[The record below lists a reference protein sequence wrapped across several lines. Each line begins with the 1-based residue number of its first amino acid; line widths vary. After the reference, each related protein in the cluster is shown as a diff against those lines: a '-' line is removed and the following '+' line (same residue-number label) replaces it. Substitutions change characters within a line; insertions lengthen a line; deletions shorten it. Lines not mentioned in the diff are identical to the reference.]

1 MCIFARQDLTRDPP
15 FSRLD
20 LISCLN
26 VLIYL
31 GPVLQK
37 RVIPIFHYALKPTG
51 FLLLGKSEA
60 VGSFSDMF
68 MALDRRHRIY
78 AKKATPSLLRTDF
91 VPIDLATAGGAAAL
105 PAASTARD
113 DLEVQHEADRIVLA
127 KYAPAGVLVNEN
139 LDIVHFR
146 GRTGAYL
153 EPGSG
158 QPSLNPMRMARQGLS
173 LELRTAIQKARRKG
187 EPVRKEGIR
196 LDSSGRNRI
205 VSIEVI
211 PLKVRTGGG
220 RYHIVN
226 FEETASAPE
235 RKAAVIRPAKLRA
248 PDREIDRLKKELEAT
263 KEYLQSIIEE
273 QNATNEELKSANE
286 EILSS
291 NEELS
296 STNEELETAKEE
308 LQATNE
314 ELTTVNEELQNR
326 NLELSQLNNDLNNV
340 LASVNIPIVFL
351 GPDLRVRRCTPMA
364 EKALNLIP
372 SDIGRRITDIK
383 PNIHLP
389 DLEKMVLD
397 VIETASLRERQVQD
411 SEGHWFS
418 LQIRP
423 YRMADSKID
432 GAVLAL
438 MDIDEVKRSLQQ
450 LQESRDYAQAIVE
463 TVREG
468 LLVLDEHLRVKRA
481 NRFFY
486 EMFLV
491 SPAET
496 EGRLIHQLG
505 DGQWNIPNL
514 IDQLKDVAAGNARL
528 DGLEVD
534 ADFPA

>member
-1 MCIFARQDLTRDPP
+1 MTGFFREAEAFEALTTIVFPSIVKGRSPGDAIRVWVAGCSTGEEAYSIAICLMEFLSSSRHDQPVQIFATDVSDAAIETARAGTYSENITPDVSPERLRRFFSKVDRGYQISKQVRDICIFARQDLTRDPP

-20 LISCLN
+20 LISCRN

-68 MALDRRHRIY
+68 AALDRKHRIY

-105 PAASTARD
+105 PATATARD
-113 DLEVQHEADRIVLA
+113 DLEVQREADRIVLA

-158 QPSLNPMRMARQGLS
+158 QPSLNLMRMARQGLS

-187 EPVRKEGIR
+187 EPVRKEGIQ

-226 FEETASAPE
+226 FEEAASAPE

-248 PDREIDRLKKELEAT
+248 PDREIERLKKELEAT

-340 LASVNIPIVFL
+340 LASANIPIVFL

-383 PNIHLP
+383 PNIHVP

-397 VIETASLRERQVQD
+397 VIETVSLRERQVQD
-411 SEGHWFS
+411 SE
-418 LQIRP
+418 
-423 YRMADSKID
+423 A
-432 GAVLAL
+432 
-438 MDIDEVKRSLQQ
+438 
-450 LQESRDYAQAIVE
+450 
-463 TVREG
+463 
-468 LLVLDEHLRVKRA
+468 
-481 NRFFY
+481 
-486 EMFLV
+486 
-491 SPAET
+491 
-496 EGRLIHQLG
+496 
-505 DGQWNIPNL
+505 
-514 IDQLKDVAAGNARL
+514 
-528 DGLEVD
+528 
-534 ADFPA
+534 